1 MEFFNKHLHRILI
14 FLLHVLYC
22 FITTTTTTLRAQA
35 LTNQT
40 ANNGHSSVSAILV
53 FGDSTVDPGNNN
65 YVNTV
70 FRSNFQP
77 YGRDFLNQKPTG
89 RFTNGRLCTD
99 YVGT

>member
-14 FLLHVLYC
+14 FLLHVLYW
-22 FITTTTTTLRAQA
+22 FSTTTTTLRAQA
-35 LTNQT
+35 LTKQT
-40 ANNGHSSVSAILV
+40 ANNGHSAVSAILV

-65 YVNTV
+65 YVKTV

-89 RFTNGRLCTD
+89 RFTNGRTAVDIL
-99 YVGT
+99 GLF